1 MESNPDLVILPE
13 IQDAIKHHLPVVA
26 LESAVITH
34 GLPQPQN
41 LELALKIQHIIRTH
55 KAIPATV
62 ALLEGKIRFGLLES
76 ELEKLASNKE
86 VHKIST
92 KDFAVG
98 IRQGWT
104 GGTTVAGTLL
114 VAKMAGVRV
123 FATGGIGGVHRGNPF
138 DVSADLQQ
146 MSHTPVMV
154 VCAGAKAILDLPAT
168 LEVLESMSIP
178 VIGYQTDEFP
188 AFYTRKSGL
197 PLCNIVTTPG
207 EIANIANVHWN
218 HIHEKSAILVANPP
232 PVDIDIGYE
241 KIESEILKAIQ
252 EAEKSA
258 IRGAAITPFLLG
270 RLNELTSGSSL
281 KTNLALLESNAEL
294 AARIAV
300 SYSQEKFI

>member
-1 MESNPDLVILPE
+1 MGSNPDLVILPE

-34 GLPQPQN
+34 GLPLPQN
-41 LELALKIQHIIRTH
+41 LELAQRIQQIVRTH

-62 ALLEGKIRFGLLES
+62 ALLEGKIRLGLQEP
-76 ELEKLASNKE
+76 ELQKLASSKE

-92 KDFAVG
+92 RDFAVG
-98 IRQGWT
+98 IRHGWT

-138 DVSADLQQ
+138 DISADLQQ

-197 PLCNIVTTPG
+197 PLSNMVTTTE

-218 HIHEKSAILVANPP
+218 HLHEKSAILVANPP

>member
-1 MESNPDLVILPE
+1 
-13 IQDAIKHHLPVVA
+13 
-26 LESAVITH
+26 
-34 GLPQPQN
+34 
-41 LELALKIQHIIRTH
+41 
-55 KAIPATV
+55 
-62 ALLEGKIRFGLLES
+62 
-76 ELEKLASNKE
+76 
-86 VHKIST
+86 
-92 KDFAVG
+92 
-98 IRQGWT
+98 
-104 GGTTVAGTLL
+104 
-114 VAKMAGVRV
+114 
-123 FATGGIGGVHRGNPF
+123 
-138 DVSADLQQ
+138 
-146 MSHTPVMV
+146 MV

-252 EAEKSA
+252 EAEKSS
-258 IRGAAITPFLLG
+258 IRGAALTPFLLG

>member
-1 MESNPDLVILPE
+1 MGSNPDLVILPE

-41 LELALKIQHIIRTH
+41 LELALKIQQIVRTH

-76 ELEKLASNKE
+76 ELEKLASSKE

-92 KDFAVG
+92 RDFAVG
-98 IRQGWT
+98 IRHSWT

-114 VAKMAGVRV
+114 VAQMANVRV

-138 DVSADLQQ
+138 DISADLQQ

-197 PLCNIVTTPG
+197 PLSNMVTTTE

-218 HIHEKSAILVANPP
+218 HLHEKSAILVANPP